1 MIIGHI
7 KQKEFLKKIISS
19 NNISHALI
27 FEGLSGLGKK
37 KLAIYFFKKMNCI
50 EKLNEMPCDKCKN
63 CSLINQLNHPDLS
76 VIEAKNKEIQI
87 SQIKEVIHKTSFCHY
102 SSPFKWVIINNAHL
116 MNKEASNSLLKLLEE
131 PRKNTVIILVTSNSK
146 ALLDTVSSRSQK
158 IKFFPLKENE
168 IVSLL
173 EKLKCDKEKIK
184 EISCFSFG
192 IPGKA
197 VEFALNYDKIKER
210 KDKIKD
216 LAKIVSFKNPFYFKF
231 QYAKKISE
239 DPSNLKETLE
249 IWKSYLRGLLLEK
262 AKKNKIDGS
271 FYKTKS
277 FLEEIEKAVYLTS
290 KTNTNSRLIIEN
302 LVLNL

>member
-7 KQKEFLKKIISS
+7 KQKEFLKKIIFS
-19 NNISHALI
+19 NNISHALT

-37 KLAIYFFKKMNCI
+37 KLAIYFFKKINCI
-50 EKLNEMPCDKCKN
+50 EKLNEIPCDKCKS

-87 SQIKEVIHKTSFCHY
+87 GQIKEVIHKMSFCHY
-102 SSPFKWVIINNAHL
+102 SSPFKWIIINNAHL

-131 PRKNTVIILVTSNSK
+131 PRKNTIIILVTSNPRS
-146 ALLDTVSSRSQK
+146 LLDTVSSRSQK

-173 EKLKCDKEKIK
+173 EKLKCDKEKIN
-184 EISCFSFG
+184 EISSFSFG

-216 LAKIVSFKNPFYFKF
+216 LAKIVSFKNPFYLKF
-231 QYAKKISE
+231 RYAKKISE
-239 DPSNLKETLE
+239 DSNNLKETLE
-249 IWKSYLRGLLLEK
+249 IWTSYLRGLLLEK
-262 AKKNKIDGS
+262 AKKNKIDSS
-271 FYKTKS
+271 FYKTKR
-277 FLEEIEKAVYLTS
+277 FLEEIEKAIYLTS
-290 KTNTNSRLIIEN
+290 KTNINSRLIIEN
-302 LVLNL
+302 LILSL